1 MAGWCALD
9 ERLKDL
15 YRIPKQN
22 LPQDVYLLELAE
34 HCAYLEERVRVFIEG
49 LPEED
54 RVMLESY
61 LDVRDE
67 LEYQSVKTALRFSK
81 YVR

>member
-1 MAGWCALD
+1 MD

-15 YRIPKQN
+15 YQIPKQS

-34 HCAYLEERVRVFIEG
+34 HCAYLEERVRDLIEG
-49 LPEED
+49 LPAGK
-54 RVMLESY
+54 RTVLESY

-67 LEYQSVKTALRFSK
+67 LEYQSVRTARRLSK
-81 YVR
+81 HVR